1 MAKVEMNL
9 ADYWRVVRKRKYII
23 LLSFLFVIAATF
35 FYTSRQTPVYST
47 SCKVKIEQRK
57 SVAAILTE
65 LITWSPGDEM
75 ASQANIINSYLTI
88 EKVAQELKYFDSS
101 MTLADRMAVT
111 KGLQGHIQT
120 EQVGNTNIISITVTS
135 NNAETAA
142 ILANTVASVYVQS
155 HFENKKKEASN
166 VREFIKAQLDNYLK
180 ELQDT
185 EFAWEKLRRENPLAL
200 ESDLNSAPLISDP
213 LVTSLNQEIVK
224 TEIELMTSRSK
235 YTDEHPDVIALKQ
248 RLDKA
253 KDDLTRTLSRLTE
266 SYKDLSTKGVQLIQM
281 KRNVESANEIYS
293 MFKKKYEEARILEAE
308 KAQDVTIIE
317 PASIPDSPIK
327 PNLHLNLIVAVFG
340 GLMIGLILAFV
351 TESLDLTIGR
361 IEEIEEALKI
371 PVLGVIPN
379 TSLGK
384 KNGFFRSRFKR
395 KTGQSEQ
402 ERIHER
408 LVVLFS
414 PTSIAAEAYRTLRTH
429 LDLSGLRQDGNH
441 NSLVITSSGSEEG
454 KTQTLCNLALA
465 IAQSGKKVLIVDSDF
480 RKPIIHKLFG
490 LKRSP
495 GLSSAL
501 IGNMPWKN
509 ALNTSTDMLLG
520 GLEYEKIV
528 SSHGIENLH
537 IMTCGE
543 HVYNPAEILSFPQM
557 REFIQEAKREYDIVI
572 FDSPPTLPVTDSAIL
587 GSLADGVILVYQA
600 GRTSR
605 HALIRTKVQ
614 LENSNAKVLGIVIN
628 NLKAKFIE
636 DVTPYQ
642 KYRYYGYY
650 GEKEKKKKR

>member
-1 MAKVEMNL
+1 
-9 ADYWRVVRKRKYII
+9 
-23 LLSFLFVIAATF
+23 
-35 FYTSRQTPVYST
+35 
-47 SCKVKIEQRK
+47 
-57 SVAAILTE
+57 
-65 LITWSPGDEM
+65 
-75 ASQANIINSYLTI
+75 
-88 EKVAQELKYFDSS
+88 
-101 MTLADRMAVT
+101 
-111 KGLQGHIQT
+111 
-120 EQVGNTNIISITVTS
+120 
-135 NNAETAA
+135 
-142 ILANTVASVYVQS
+142 
-155 HFENKKKEASN
+155 
-166 VREFIKAQLDNYLK
+166 
-180 ELQDT
+180 
-185 EFAWEKLRRENPLAL
+185 
-200 ESDLNSAPLISDP
+200 
-213 LVTSLNQEIVK
+213 
-224 TEIELMTSRSK
+224 
-235 YTDEHPDVIALKQ
+235 
-248 RLDKA
+248 
-253 KDDLTRTLSRLTE
+253 
-266 SYKDLSTKGVQLIQM
+266 
-281 KRNVESANEIYS
+281 
-293 MFKKKYEEARILEAE
+293 
-308 KAQDVTIIE
+308 
-317 PASIPDSPIK
+317 
-327 PNLHLNLIVAVFG
+327 
-340 GLMIGLILAFV
+340 
-351 TESLDLTIGR
+351 
-361 IEEIEEALKI
+361 
-371 PVLGVIPN
+371 
-379 TSLGK
+379 LGK

>member
-1 MAKVEMNL
+1 MNL
-9 ADYWRVVRKRKYII
+9 GDYWRVIRKRKYII
-23 LLSFLFVIAATF
+23 LLSLLFVIAATF

-88 EKVAQELKYFDSS
+88 EKVAEELKYFDSS
-101 MTLADRMAVT
+101 MKSADRMAVI
-111 KGLQGHIQT
+111 KGLQGHVMT
-120 EQVGNTNIISITVTS
+120 EQVGNTSIISITVTS

-142 ILANTVASVYVQS
+142 MLANTVASVYVKS

-180 ELQDT
+180 ELQDA
-185 EFAWEKLRRENPLAL
+185 EFTLEKIRRENPSAV
-200 ESDLNSAPLISDP
+200 ESDFNSAPLQSDP

-266 SYKDLSTKGVQLIQM
+266 SYKDLSTKGVQLIQL
-281 KRNVESANEIYS
+281 KRNMASASDIYL

-308 KAQDVTIIE
+308 KAQDVTVIE

-340 GLMIGLILAFV
+340 GLLIGLILAFV
-351 TESLDLTIGR
+351 TESLDITIGR
-361 IEEIEEALKI
+361 IEEIEESLKVQ
-371 PVLGVIPN
+371 VLGIIPS

-384 KNGFFRSRFKR
+384 NKGIFKSWFKR
-395 KTGQSEQ
+395 KNSPSEK
-402 ERIHER
+402 EKIHER

-414 PTSIAAEAYRTLRTH
+414 PMSVAAEAYRTLRTH
-429 LDLSGLRQDGNH
+429 LDLSGLRKSGNH
-441 NSLVITSSGSEEG
+441 NSFVITSSGPEEG
-454 KTQTLCNLALA
+454 KTQTLCNLAIA
-465 IAQSGKKVLIVDSDF
+465 IAQGGKKVLIVDSDF
-480 RKPIIHKLFG
+480 RKPIVHKLFG

-495 GLSSAL
+495 GLSDVL
-501 IGNMPWKN
+501 IGSISWKN
-509 ALNTSTDMLLG
+509 VLNTSTEMLLG
-520 GLEYEKIV
+520 GLEYDKV
-528 SSHGIENLH
+528 ASSHGIENLH

-543 HVYNPAEILSFPQM
+543 RVYNPSEILSFPRM
-557 REFIQEAKREYDIVI
+557 REFIQEVKQEYDMVI
-572 FDSPPTLPVTDSAIL
+572 FDSPPTLPVTDSSIL
-587 GSLADGVILVYQA
+587 GSLVDGVLLVYQA

-605 HALIRTKVQ
+605 HALLRAKIQ
-614 LENSNAKVLGIVIN
+614 LENANAKILGIVIN
-628 NLKAKFIE
+628 NLKAEFIE

-642 KYRYYGYY
+642 RYRYYGYY
-650 GEKEKKKKR
+650 GEKKKKKK